1 MFKTLK
7 IENYRG
13 IRTTELDNLAQVNL
27 LFGKNNCGKSS
38 ILEALL
44 LVSGQSNPTLPFNVN
59 GFRGLATFSEP
70 DIALDFY
77 NLVEEK
83 ISISVDD
90 EISRSLEISAF
101 HSQNKDISL
110 SDIENSG
117 SQISTTSY
125 GLRLNYKLGEKAY
138 SSNMLITQKEGEED
152 KGRITIDKHYK
163 EPLYAEYL
171 PSSYMQIPIAKK
183 FAQIVEEK
191 QENVI
196 VDILRTIEPKIKDL
210 QLVGNN
216 LLVDVG
222 LERRLPI
229 NVMGDGIRK
238 LVAIILSV
246 YRCRN
251 GVLLIDEI
259 DNGFHYSVMAQMWK
273 AVFMSAAVNHTQVFI
288 TTHNIESIKEMI
300 LMLGKEENKKYQN
313 MLSAYKLIKD
323 NTDKVTGVRYQY
335 EQMGYSIEQ
344 EMEIR

>member
-13 IRTTELDNLAQVNL
+13 IRTTELDNLAQINL

-44 LVSGQSNPTLPFNVN
+44 LVAGQSNPTLPFNVN
-59 GFRGLATFSEP
+59 GFRGYATFAEQ

-77 NLVEEK
+77 NLVEGK
-83 ISISVDD
+83 INIAVDD
-90 EISRSLEISAF
+90 EVPRSLEITAF

-117 SQISTTSY
+117 SQMSTTSY

-138 SSNMLITQKEGEED
+138 SSNMLITKKEGEED
-152 KGRITIDKHYK
+152 KGRVIIDKHYK
-163 EPLYAEYL
+163 ESLYAEYL
-171 PSSYMQIPIAKK
+171 PSSYMQIPIAGK

-191 QENVI
+191 QENKI
-196 VDILRTIEPKIKDL
+196 VDILRIIEPKIKDL

-216 LLVDVG
+216 LLVDMG

-259 DNGFHYSVMAQMWK
+259 DNGFHHSVMAQMWK
-273 AVFMSAAVNHTQVFI
+273 AIFMSAAANHTQVFI
-288 TTHNIESIKEMI
+288 TTHNIESIKKMI
-300 LMLGKEENKKYQN
+300 LMLGKEENKKYQD

-335 EQMGYSIEQ
+335 EQMDYSIEQ